1 MDRIT
6 HKLQKIIFLT
16 KRLAFVLIFV
26 VFTNVSIAGVSNHY
40 SCKSPTNSS
49 NRIVDVANE
58 GENLAII
65 NYSIS
70 SVSCVPPGSSI
81 AGPNQTLCISNP
93 STNLAA
99 NTPTLGIGSWSLVA
113 GSGIIN
119 NSLSPTSLVSS
130 LGVGD
135 NIFAWTISDG
145 TCTSVSS
152 VTIYVEVLA
161 DAGLNQSVC
170 ILSPTATLAA
180 GNPPNGVGTWSVLT
194 GSGIL
199 SNPNLFNS
207 TITNLSAGI
216 NILEWSVTSSAVC
229 PSSSA
234 TMAIDVDLS
243 VDAAIA
249 GSNQNVCITSPNAT
263 LAANSP
269 TVGVGTW
276 SVLTGSGILSNPNLF
291 NSTIANLS
299 AGINILEWSVTSSG
313 VCPSSSA
320 TMAIDVDLSVDAAI
334 AGSNQNVCITS
345 PNATLAANSPTVGV
359 GTWSV
364 LTGSGILSNPNLFN
378 STIANLS
385 AGINILEWRVTSS
398 GVCPSSSATMAIDVD
413 LSVDAAIAGSN
424 QNVCITSPNATL
436 AANSPTIGVGTWSV
450 LTGTGILAN
459 PSLFNTTITN
469 LSVGINILEW
479 SVTSSGVCASSSA
492 FMTIDVDDVSNVA
505 NAGPSQTVCAS
516 DPNTAL
522 AANSPTSGFGA
533 WAFISGGGTITSPLS
548 PSTTVTELNV
558 GVNILTWNIIS
569 LGACPN
575 SVSSLTIQVDP
586 ITSIALAGPDESICS
601 SSPSVVLSANSPTSG
616 VGTWSLISG
625 TGTISNAS
633 SYSTA
638 VTGLGIGANILR
650 WDIASSGTCPSS
662 SSSLTVYVEP
672 ATSLSN
678 AGPNQTVCASF
689 PATPIIA
696 NTPTAGLGSWN
707 LISGSGI
714 IANPSVANTII
725 TNLNPGITILS
736 WDITSPGVCANTSS
750 TLSIQV
756 DAETSI
762 ASAGFNQTLCVS
774 SPTAVLS
781 ANSPTTGIG
790 SWSLM
795 SGSGVFNDVLSA
807 ITTVTN
813 LGVGTNILSW
823 NIASVN
829 SCLSTSSTLT
839 IEVDALSGAATTSG
853 NQTLCISTPTTL
865 LTGNITTSGIG
876 TWSLMSGTGSIAG
889 VNNPTSAVTGLAVGT
904 NIFLWSV
911 TNGVCATNTA
921 ITTIEVDNLPSA
933 SIAGPNHTICISSPF
948 TTLAGN
954 VTTGVGTWS
963 LITGSG
969 IITSVN
975 NPSTTVT
982 SLGLGTNVLRWTI
995 SNFCGTNSST
1005 MAVVVD
1011 QAPTA
1016 AVAGTNQSQCSLA
1029 PPGFSVPSILTLNAN
1044 TPVVGVGSWSIIS
1057 GSGVISSTNSP
1068 VTTFSNIGVGD
1079 NVLRWSVTN
1088 GACSPSTS
1096 TIVIHIDDYSSGP
1109 SAGPNQ
1115 TICSTNPTATLAAI
1129 QPTSGTSNWNVLLG
1143 TGIVTSPTLATS
1155 VVTNLQLGTNILEWA
1170 AYNGNCPTFLS
1181 IVNINVTP
1189 APSTASISTP
1199 NQSICA
1205 VSSITTSISANTPT
1219 AGTGF
1224 WSFAQ
1229 GSGTIANTN
1238 SAATT
1243 ATLNQGVNVLV
1254 WSVNNGGACG
1264 SSTASLSIVVTGTP
1278 SIANAGPNQT
1288 ICVSSPTTTLAAITP
1303 TGGVGSWSVISGGGS
1318 ITTPS
1323 LTNSAVTGLPLGVN
1337 VLRWTLASAC
1347 PGTNSSTMSIKVD
1360 NLPSTAFAGTNQ
1372 TICSTFPSATL
1383 TGSSPTLG
1391 VGSWSLVSGSGSIVN
1406 SSLATTGVNGLG
1418 LGTNVFQWK
1427 ITNGACISTSTVS
1440 VLVNSP
1446 PTIANAS
1453 VDQSVCVT
1461 TGTVTLAGN
1470 LPLIGTG
1477 SWSVMAGTATITTPT
1492 LNISAVT
1499 SLTTAGTRTLRWT
1512 ISNPGCPPSN
1522 DNMLI
1527 QVYALPSTAVAG
1539 SNQTVCAST
1548 SSAALSANVNTLG
1561 TQSWSVLSGSGVFSS
1576 SISPTSN
1583 VTGLSLGLNVLQWT
1597 TRNVAC
1603 FSTSTVSI
1611 FVDAIATPAFAGSS
1625 QSICITS
1632 PSTTLSGNSPI
1643 IGVGTWSILSGSG
1656 TITSPTMPITGLTS
1670 LTVGNTILRWV
1681 ITNGAC
1687 VSTSSTLSVTVFGL
1701 PGTAIAGSN
1710 QTLCISSPTTLLS
1723 ANAPTIGIGNWSII
1737 SGIGSISN
1745 PTLQNTN
1752 VIGLG
1757 LGFSVL
1763 EWQLIN
1769 GACINTSTMGI
1780 QVDDIPDVSN
1790 AGTTQSICISS
1801 PNTSLNGNVPLIGD
1815 GVWTVLSG
1823 TATIVSPTLAN
1834 TAALNFGLG
1843 INVLQWSISNGVCAI
1858 SNSTVSIVVDNA
1870 VPLSVA
1876 GSNQSI
1882 CVSSPDATLAAN
1894 VPTLGVGVW
1903 SIISGSGVVSN
1914 PTLAITTIT
1923 ALGVGTNIL
1932 DWTITKGGCSSSSS
1946 LSIEVDDYADI
1957 SSAGSN
1963 QTICVTELLVQFA
1976 ANTPTVGNG
1985 FWSIL
1990 SGSGLILGANDPA
2003 TVVGLLGIGTNFFE
2017 WTTSNGVC
2025 PPNSS
2030 TVAVVVNNLAE
2041 TSLAGTDQTVC
2052 ISSPSVSLSA
2062 NTPSAGIGSWSVIL
2076 GSGAVS
2082 NSNLSSASVA
2092 SLGLG
2097 INVLEWTIANGAC
2110 TNASTVSIQVDDLPT
2125 NASAG
2130 PNQSLCISSPST
2142 VLNASVP
2149 SVGVGS
2155 WSVLTGSGV
2164 ITNTA
2169 TSNSTVS
2176 GLNLGTNTLQW
2187 SVSNGV
2193 CATSISTLVVQVY
2206 TLSIPSVAGSNQ
2218 TLCASSPITSLAANS
2233 PSAGIGTWS
2242 IISGTGVVSNPTL
2255 ATTSVTALGV
2265 GTNILQWAISN
2276 GGCVSTSTID
2286 IQVDNL
2292 SSTSDAGLNQALCI
2306 SSPSTTLAAVTPT
2319 FGVGT
2324 WSVLAGS
2331 AVINNP
2337 TSPISNIGGLGL
2349 GTNILQWTVI
2359 NGICPPSVSTVSIQV
2374 DVLGTQALAGINQT
2388 LCSSITTLAANTP
2401 TIGNGLWSV
2410 ISGSAV
2416 VNTPTLANSLLTGI
2430 APGLTILQWNITNG
2444 GCSSNATVNIQM
2456 NGVTATV
2463 SAGNGGTT
2471 CPSTYTMSA
2480 TTASVGAGVWSLV
2493 SGNGTFVNPF
2503 NPQTEVTNLG
2513 VGPNLF
2519 KWTVSNGACFVNAD
2533 SVIILRNPPTDVAD
2547 AGQDVEVDLNRYS
2560 LQANQAINGQG
2571 TWEIVSGYCS
2581 FSNPAS
2587 YNSIASDLSPGE
2599 NILKWKITGVCGF
2612 TEDEIKITLLEAI
2625 LPNAISPNG
2634 DGKNDVFEVPNI
2646 TNYNKIELV
2655 VYSRWGSVV
2664 YEDSNYANKW
2674 NGTNTKNEPLTEDT
2688 YFYTLK
2694 LDEALRTGFVI
2705 IKR

>member
-40 SCKSPTNSS
+40 SCKSLTNSS
-49 NRIVDVANE
+49 NRIVDVAND

-70 SVSCVPPGSSI
+70 SVACVPPGSSI

-119 NSLSPTSLVSS
+119 NSLSPNSFVSS

-152 VTIYVEVLA
+152 VTIYVEDLA
-161 DAGLNQSVC
+161 DAGPNQSIC
-170 ILSPTATLAA
+170 ILSPTSTLAA
-180 GNPPNGVGTWSVLT
+180 DSPPN
-194 GSGIL
+194 
-199 SNPNLFNS
+199 
-207 TITNLSAGI
+207 
-216 NILEWSVTSSAVC
+216 
-229 PSSSA
+229 
-234 TMAIDVDLS
+234 
-243 VDAAIA
+243 
-249 GSNQNVCITSPNAT
+249 
-263 LAANSP
+263 
-269 TVGVGTW
+269 
-276 SVLTGSGILSNPNLF
+276 
-291 NSTIANLS
+291 
-299 AGINILEWSVTSSG
+299 
-313 VCPSSSA
+313 
-320 TMAIDVDLSVDAAI
+320 
-334 AGSNQNVCITS
+334 
-345 PNATLAANSPTVGV
+345 
-359 GTWSV
+359 
-364 LTGSGILSNPNLFN
+364 
-378 STIANLS
+378 
-385 AGINILEWRVTSS
+385 
-398 GVCPSSSATMAIDVD
+398 
-413 LSVDAAIAGSN
+413 
-424 QNVCITSPNATL
+424 
-436 AANSPTIGVGTWSV
+436 GVGTWSV

-533 WAFISGGGTITSPLS
+533 WAFISGGGTIASPLS

-575 SVSSLTIQVDP
+575 SVSSLTIQVDS

-638 VTGLGIGANILR
+638 VTGLGIGANVLR

-696 NTPTAGLGSWN
+696 NTPTVGLGSWN

-865 LTGNITTSGIG
+865 LTGNITTPGIG

-933 SIAGPNHTICISSPF
+933 SIAGPNHTICISSPS

-982 SLGLGTNVLRWTI
+982 SLGLGTNVLLWTI
-995 SNFCGTNSST
+995 SNLCGTNSST

-1406 SSLATTGVNGLG
+1406 SALATTGVNGLG

-1461 TGTVTLAGN
+1461 TGSVTLAGN

-1492 LNISAVT
+1492 LNTSAVT

-1527 QVYALPSTAVAG
+1527 QVYALPSTASAG
-1539 SNQTVCAST
+1539 LSQSVCVST
-1548 SSAALSANVNTLG
+1548 SSAALSANVPTLG
-1561 TQSWSVLSGSGVFSS
+1561 VGTWSVLTGGGVLSNS
-1576 SISPTSN
+1576 NSATSN
-1583 VTGLSLGLNVLQWT
+1583 VTGLSIGINILEWRI
-1597 TRNVAC
+1597 RNVAC
-1603 FSTSTVSI
+1603 VSTSTTSI
-1611 FVDAIATPAFAGSS
+1611 QVYANATTASVGPS

-1632 PSTTLSGNSPI
+1632 PTTTLSANSPI

-1710 QTLCISSPTTLLS
+1710 QTLCISSPTTVLS
-1723 ANAPTIGIGNWSII
+1723 ANAPTLGVGNWLIN
-1737 SGIGSISN
+1737 SGSGSVTN

-1752 VIGLG
+1752 VTGLG
-1757 LGFSVL
+1757 VGFSVF

-2003 TVVGLLGIGTNFFE
+2003 TVVGLLGLGTNVFE

-2130 PNQSLCISSPST
+2130 ANQSLCISSPST

-2193 CATSISTLVVQVY
+2193 CATSISTLVLQVY

-2292 SSTSDAGLNQALCI
+2292 SSTSNAGLNQALCI

-2331 AVINNP
+2331 AVIDNP